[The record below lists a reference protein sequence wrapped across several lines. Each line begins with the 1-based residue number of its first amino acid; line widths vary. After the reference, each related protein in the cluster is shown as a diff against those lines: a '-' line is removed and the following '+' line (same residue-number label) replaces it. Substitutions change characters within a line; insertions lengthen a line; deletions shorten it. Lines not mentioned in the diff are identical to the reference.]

1 MQCNSSNYP
10 YSNDNDNDS
19 ENDDNDNDNNNNS
32 LLTYFKQIVRY
43 LQVKSR
49 IKNNNNNNIYRGYH
63 PADTIS

>member
-32 LLTYFKQIVRY
+32 LLTYFKQIVINK
-43 LQVKSR
+43 LKVE
-49 IKNNNNNNIYRGYH
+49 
-63 PADTIS
+63 